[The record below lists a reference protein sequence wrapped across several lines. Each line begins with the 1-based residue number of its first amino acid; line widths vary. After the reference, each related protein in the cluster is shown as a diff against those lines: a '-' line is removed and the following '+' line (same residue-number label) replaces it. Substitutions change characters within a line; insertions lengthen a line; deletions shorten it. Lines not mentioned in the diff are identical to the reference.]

1 MTRPTNSCPMAMG
14 VFTGICPRWM
24 CTSVPHTPLAASS
37 SCAMPGAGAVRGYSR
52 TSKGWLGPIMT
63 ASFPVGISHVSFS
76 FLVLLTLYGR
86 RETGGA
92 EGD

>member
-1 MTRPTNSCPMAMG
+1 MAMG
-14 VFTGICPRWM
+14 VFTGIFPRWM